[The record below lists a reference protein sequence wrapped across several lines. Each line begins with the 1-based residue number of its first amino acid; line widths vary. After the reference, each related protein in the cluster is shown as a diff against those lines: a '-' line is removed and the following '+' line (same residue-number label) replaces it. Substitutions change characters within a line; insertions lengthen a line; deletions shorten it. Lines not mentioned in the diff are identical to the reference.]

1 VFLRDDHGF
10 GGGGGTVTFGRAAI
24 APAPV
29 RGFVESLADRAR
41 GVDWTPDLGAR
52 IGSLDWFRGA
62 ATCLALLTGAWMLS
76 PGLHPHPLIGAAPAP
91 LTGSDFDEARTQ
103 SIAPIAWG
111 ATTGRHVAAGD
122 LVRPLAETP
131 ERPIVDLTATL
142 GQGDDLSSVLE
153 RAGVSND
160 DADTVAALVS
170 RQVSLDDLKPG
181 TRLDIT
187 LGRRASKSVPRP
199 LEKLVFRAR
208 FDLELAV
215 ARADGRLS
223 LTPRP
228 IAIDH
233 TPLRIEGLV
242 GGSLYRAARA
252 AGVPAKIVA
261 DYLKAIAGQ
270 VSLGALGSSDRFDII
285 IQRDR
290 AATGETRLGDLLFAG
305 LDQGRQKLQLMRWTQ
320 DGDSQW
326 FAASGRGL
334 IKQAGGGLPVA
345 GHISSTFGRRYHP
358 ILHYYR
364 MHEGIDVGAAYGSP
378 IHATAAGIVALAG
391 HKGGYG
397 NFVAINAGG
406 GLSMGFGHMSRI
418 AVRAGQHVAAGQ
430 VIGYV
435 GSTGLST
442 GPHVHY
448 EVRRNGRPVDPLSV
462 KLTSMAQL
470 AGADLRK
477 FKAQVAG
484 LLAVRP
490 ATEQVADST
499 RDKPRS

>member
-1 VFLRDDHGF
+1 MFLRDDHGL
-10 GGGGGTVTFGRAAI
+10 GGGGGTVTFGRALA
-24 APAPV
+24 APAPD
-29 RGFVESLADRAR
+29 RLIDRLRDRAEAI
-41 GVDWTPDLGAR
+41 DWTPDLGAR
-52 IGSLDWFRGA
+52 IGSAEWFRGA
-62 ATCLALLTGAWMLS
+62 ATCLALLAGAWFLS
-76 PGLHPHPLIGAAPAP
+76 PGLAPRPLIGAAPAP
-91 LTGSDFDEARTQ
+91 LQGSEWDEARAQ

-122 LVRPLAETP
+122 LVAPLAETP
-131 ERPIVDLTATL
+131 ERPIIELTATL
-142 GQGDDLSSVLE
+142 GQGDDLSSAIE

-160 DADTVAALVS
+160 DADQVAELVS
-170 RQVSLDDLKPG
+170 RRMALDDLKPG
-181 TRLDIT
+181 TRLDLT

-199 LEKLVFRAR
+199 LEKLAFRAR
-208 FDLELAV
+208 FDLELTI
-215 ARADGRLS
+215 AREDGRLT

-242 GGSLYRAARA
+242 GSSLYRSARA
-252 AGVPAKIVA
+252 AGVPATIVA
-261 DYLKAIAGQ
+261 AYLKAIASH
-270 VSLGALGSSDRFDII
+270 VSIGRVGSSDRFDFI

-290 AATGETRLGDLLFAG
+290 AATGEVRLGDLLFAG
-305 LDQGRQKLQLMRWTQ
+305 LDQGHGDKLQLVRWQ
-320 DGDSQW
+320 DDGETQW
-326 FAASGRGL
+326 FSASGKGM

-345 GHISSTFGRRYHP
+345 GHITSTFGRRYHP

-364 MHEGIDVGAAYGSP
+364 MHEGIDVGAPYGTP
-378 IHATAAGIVALAG
+378 IHATAAGTVTLAG

-397 NFVAINAGG
+397 NFVSIDAGHN
-406 GLSMGFGHMSRI
+406 LSMGFGHMSRI
-418 AVRAGQHVAAGQ
+418 AVHRGQHVAAGQ

-448 EVRRNGRPVDPLSV
+448 EVRRGGRPINPLSV

-477 FKAQVAG
+477 FKAQVAN
-484 LLAVRP
+484 LLAVKP
-490 ATEQVADST
+490 ASAQLAS
-499 RDKPRS
+499 K